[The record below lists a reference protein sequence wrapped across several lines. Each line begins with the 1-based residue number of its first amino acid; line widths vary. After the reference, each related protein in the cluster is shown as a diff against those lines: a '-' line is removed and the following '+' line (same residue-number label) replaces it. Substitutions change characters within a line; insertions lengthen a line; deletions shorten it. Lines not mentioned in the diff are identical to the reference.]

1 MSKRVK
7 PESSS
12 YSVNVGDTAYGL
24 FGQMT
29 SNVPSDYWQSLADQ
43 VAGTEYQQLFD
54 LNPWRT
60 QTYRKTWLQ
69 DLLGQI
75 GFRTGFDKFQQN
87 QLQASND
94 YDAKLAQYI
103 QQNEYNSPLA
113 QAQRMKQ
120 AGQNPDLL
128 GTSGVSEAG
137 QMPETPI
144 PEIPDDFSSD
154 PMAFAQGVMS
164 IVMSGIAFAKD
175 FQSLQS
181 IRQTVDSQNIK
192 NAKGYYDLALQV
204 ALNSTS
210 GLPSD
215 ESISNAEESHRSYLS
230 ERGMEYM
237 NTLPKRMRK
246 SFFSAY
252 GDVIRGIPF
261 EKERFKSWKETVQN
275 YHQTAIGVGSKYYS
289 GDWQQD
295 LFKVSDEL
303 SKLVDKIEK
312 TGYENKASYQEE
324 INPELQAQSENMKN
338 QASYEANQVQVGENG
353 LIQQRASAESATYGE
368 QAQNRTMTKEIN
380 STLSSIVHSLSENAK
395 KGDVFAQGIL
405 LLFSIARL
413 ANFSGNLGNTRFS
426 F

>member
-1 MSKRVK
+1 M
-7 PESSS
+7 
-12 YSVNVGDTAYGL
+12 
-24 FGQMT
+24 
-29 SNVPSDYWQSLADQ
+29 
-43 VAGTEYQQLFD
+43 
-54 LNPWRT
+54 
-60 QTYRKTWLQ
+60 
-69 DLLGQI
+69 
-75 GFRTGFDKFQQN
+75 
-87 QLQASND
+87 
-94 YDAKLAQYI
+94 KLAQYI

-137 QMPETPI
+137 QMPETSM

-204 ALNSTS
+204 ALNATS

-215 ESISNAEESHRSYLS
+215 ENISNSEDSHRSYLS
-230 ERGMEYM
+230 SRGMEYM

-275 YHQTAIGVGSKYYS
+275 YHQTAIGVGSDFYS
-289 GDWQQD
+289 GDWDKD
-295 LFKVSDEL
+295 LGVVASEL
-303 SKLVDKIEK
+303 SKLADKVEK
-312 TGYENKASYQEE
+312 TGYENKAIYQQEF
-324 INPELQAQSENMKN
+324 NPELQAQSENMKN

-368 QAQNRTMTKEIN
+368 QAQSRTMSKDIN
-380 STLSSIVHSLSENAK
+380 SALSSIIHSMKINAQR
-395 KGDVFAQGIL
+395 GDIFAQGIL
-405 LLFSIARL
+405 LIFSIARL
-413 ANFSGNLGNTRFS
+413 ANLSGNLGKTSFS